1 MEKKTKKPA
10 LKATTK
16 KVKPETK
23 KTTGKVESKVETKID
38 STDLLKSNITKL
50 ESAYVAAISGKM
62 KFAQVK
68 DIFKKIHKEI
78 KETTKK
84 NVNTLPRK

>member
-10 LKATTK
+10 VKATTK

-23 KTTGKVESKVETKID
+23 KTTEKVETKVD
-38 STDLLKSNITKL
+38 STETLKYNITKL
-50 ESAYVAAISGKM
+50 ESAYVEAISGKM

-78 KETTKK
+78 KQS
-84 NVNTLPRK
+84 NRK

>member
-10 LKATTK
+10 VKATTK

-23 KTTGKVESKVETKID
+23 KTTEKVETKVD
-38 STDLLKSNITKL
+38 STETLKSNITKL
-50 ESAYVAAISGKM
+50 ESAYVEAISGKM

-78 KETTKK
+78 KQS
-84 NVNTLPRK
+84 NRK